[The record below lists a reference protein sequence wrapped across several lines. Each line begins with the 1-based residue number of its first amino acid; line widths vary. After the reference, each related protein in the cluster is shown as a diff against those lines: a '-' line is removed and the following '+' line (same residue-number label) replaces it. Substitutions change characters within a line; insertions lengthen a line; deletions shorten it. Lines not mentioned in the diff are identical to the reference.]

1 MRRSTNKSRRWR
13 PVLLVVLVAACAGL
27 VSLGNWQQRRA
38 AEKSAR
44 YEVFAT
50 RQAARPLDFGSLGK
64 HAKLADLNWRR
75 VRVRGHFE
83 ELYVLLDNR
92 VQHGRPGYEVLSPF
106 LTDDGRTVL
115 VDRGWVPMPDSR
127 DTPPDVLVPSDPGT
141 IGGFVGGPPTV
152 GISLGNSASAAELM
166 SPQIYRVQQVDLA
179 GLSSLLHVDLW
190 PAVLYLDANALGAL
204 SVDWPL
210 PGDDSG
216 RSRAYAVQWYAMAA
230 VLAALG
236 LWNLYGR
243 KRSRA

>member
-1 MRRSTNKSRRWR
+1 MRRSTNKKHRWR
-13 PVLLVVLVAACAGL
+13 PFLLVLLVAACVGL
-27 VSLGNWQQRRA
+27 ASLGNWQQRRA

-44 YEVFAT
+44 FEAFNT
-50 RQAARPLDFGSLGK
+50 RHAAQPLDFAALGK
-64 HAKLADLNWRR
+64 RTKPAELNWRR
-75 VRVRGHFE
+75 VRVKGHFL
-83 ELYVLLDNR
+83 ELYVVLDNR
-92 VQHGRPGYEVLSPF
+92 VQHGQPGYEVLSPF
-106 LTDDGRTVL
+106 AADDGRTVL
-115 VDRGWVPMPDSR
+115 VDRGWVPMPASR

-141 IGGFVGGPPTV
+141 IDGFIGGPPTV
-152 GISLGNSASAAELM
+152 GITLGNAGAGAELM

-179 GLSSLLHVDLW
+179 GLSSLLHLDLW
-190 PAVLYLDANALGAL
+190 PAVVYLDADALGAL

-243 KRSRA
+243 KRSRS